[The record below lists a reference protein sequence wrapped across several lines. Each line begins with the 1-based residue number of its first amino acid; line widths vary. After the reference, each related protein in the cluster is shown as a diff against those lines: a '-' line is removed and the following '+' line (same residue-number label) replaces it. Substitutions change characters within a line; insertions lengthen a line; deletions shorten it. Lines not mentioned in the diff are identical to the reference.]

1 MIDLYKQKKILND
14 EITLENLAEDTNE
27 ENISEECRN
36 INLIEE
42 YFNRGF
48 TNVYGGD
55 QSANQ
60 RCVVLDSETIDFE
73 SVWGSDDAQ
82 EKSFQVRSQIKVL
95 IINITK

>member
-14 EITLENLAEDTNE
+14 EITLENLTEDANE

-42 YFNRGF
+42 YFSRGF
-48 TNVYGGD
+48 ANVYGD
-55 QSANQ
+55 QSTANQ
-60 RCVVLDSETIDFE
+60 RCVVLDSDTIDFE

-82 EKSFQVRSQIKVL
+82 EKSFQVRYDQIKV
-95 IINITK
+95 IRTK

>member
-14 EITLENLAEDTNE
+14 EITLETLDEDTNE

-36 INLIEE
+36 VNLIEE

-48 TNVYGGD
+48 ANVYGD
-55 QSANQ
+55 HQSANQ
-60 RCVVLDSETIDFE
+60 RCVVLDSDTIDFE

-82 EKSFQVRSQIKVL
+82 EKSFQVRL
-95 IINITK
+95 IHVIILKLLV